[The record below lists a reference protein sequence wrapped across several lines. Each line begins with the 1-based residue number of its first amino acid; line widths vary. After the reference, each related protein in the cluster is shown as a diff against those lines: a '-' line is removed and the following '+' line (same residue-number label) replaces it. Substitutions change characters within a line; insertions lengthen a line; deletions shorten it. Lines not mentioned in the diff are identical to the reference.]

1 MSCVGFAAEKFQNR
15 KLTERKLGN
24 TVGKTSGIR
33 LEVKVFFVV
42 VVAHCHKVGYL
53 CGLSTSN
60 VTVFTEQAV
69 LIAY

>member
-1 MSCVGFAAEKFQNR
+1 MSCVSFAAEKFQNR

-24 TVGKTSGIR
+24 TVGKISGIR
-33 LEVKVFFVV
+33 LEVKFFFFF
-42 VVAHCHKVGYL
+42 VAHCHKVGYL

-60 VTVFTEQAV
+60 VTVFTEQSV